1 MKRTL
6 ALLLA
11 SVMLLSLLAACGEN
25 KNGAGD
31 KPGEDVTETTPTPT
45 PDNGKEPEAD
55 PSVEVKL
62 TLNKTE
68 VTLNAEGAT
77 FQLKYSTEPEVDAD
91 VTYTSGDKTV
101 ATVSGDGTITAVAP
115 GTAVITA
122 TCGDAKAECTI
133 KCDWTEETPAPE
145 TTPPI
150 MPVPNTPV
158 PNTPA
163 PNTPAPNTPAPNT
176 PAPAGPPAAASVD
189 LAAFYEAIL
198 SSYEM
203 GAMDD
208 ISGVSDILDNFYA
221 GLSGIST
228 KQCLVCVPMMTSVVS
243 EFVLIE
249 VVDAADVDAVKAIL
263 QARVDVQAGG
273 GAWYPDT
280 VDGWK
285 NNSRIVSNGNYIM
298 MIVHRD
304 CDSIVSDFDALF

>member
-11 SVMLLSLLAACGEN
+11 IVMMLSLLAACGEN

-31 KPGEDVTETTPTPT
+31 KPGENVTEPTPT
-45 PDNGKEPEAD
+45 PDSGKEPDGEE
-55 PSVEVKL
+55 PGEVKL
-62 TLNKTE
+62 TLNRTE
-68 VTLNAEGAT
+68 VTLSAEGAT
-77 FQLKYSTEPEVDAD
+77 FQLKCSVDPGADGD
-91 VTYTSGDKTV
+91 VTYTSGDKAV
-101 ATVSGDGTITAVAP
+101 ATVAGDGTITAVAP

-122 TCGDAKAECTI
+122 KCGDAKAECTVT
-133 KCDWTEETPAPE
+133 CDWTEETPAPE

-150 MPVPNTPV
+150 MPVPD
-158 PNTPA
+158 TPA
-163 PNTPAPNTPAPNT
+163 PDTPAPNT
-176 PAPAGPPAAASVD
+176 PAPADPPATTSVD
-189 LAAFYEAIL
+189 LAAFYETVL

-208 ISGVSDILDNFYA
+208 ISGMSDVLDNFYA
-221 GLSGIST
+221 GLSGIAT
-228 KQCLVCVPMMTSVVS
+228 RQCLVCVPMMTRVVS
-243 EFVLIE
+243 ELALIE
-249 VVDAADVDAVKAIL
+249 VSDAADVDAVKAIL
-263 QARVDVQAGG
+263 QARIDVQAGG

-304 CDSIVSDFDALF
+304 CDLIVSDFNALF

>member
-11 SVMLLSLLAACGEN
+11 IVMMLSLLAACGEN
-25 KNGAGD
+25 KGGAED
-31 KPGEDVTETTPTPT
+31 KPGEDVTEITPTNK
-45 PDNGKEPEAD
+45 PDDNKEPEAD
-55 PSVEVKL
+55 PSAEVRL

-68 VTLNAEGAT
+68 ITLNAEGAT

-91 VTYTSGDKTV
+91 AAYTSGDKAI

-115 GTAVITA
+115 GTAVITVE
-122 TCGDAKAECTI
+122 CGGAKAECTV
-133 KCDWTEETPAPE
+133 KCDWAEETPAPE

-150 MPVPNTPV
+150 MPVPD
-158 PNTPA
+158 TPA
-163 PNTPAPNTPAPNT
+163 PSTPAPSTPAPNT
-176 PAPAGPPAAASVD
+176 PAPADPPAATSVD

-208 ISGVSDILDNFYA
+208 ISGVSDLLDTFYA
-221 GLSGIST
+221 GLSGIAT
-228 KQCLVCVPMMTSVVS
+228 KQCLVCLPMMTSVVS
-243 EFVLIE
+243 ELVLIE
-249 VVDAADVDAVKAIL
+249 VSDAGDVDAVKGIL
-263 QARVDVQAGG
+263 QARIDVQAGG

-304 CDSIVSDFDALF
+304 CDSIVNDFNALF

>member
-11 SVMLLSLLAACGEN
+11 TVMMLSLLTACGEN

-31 KPGEDVTETTPTPT
+31 KPGEDVTTPTPT

-68 VTLNAEGAT
+68 VPLNAEGAT
-77 FQLKYSTEPEVDAD
+77 FQLKCSVEPDSAGD
-91 VTYTSGDKTV
+91 VAYTSSDKAV

-122 TCGDAKAECTI
+122 QCGDAKAECTVT
-133 KCDWTEETPAPE
+133 CDWTEETPAPE

-150 MPVPNTPV
+150 MPVPD
-158 PNTPA
+158 TPA
-163 PNTPAPNTPAPNT
+163 PNTPE
-176 PAPAGPPAAASVD
+176 PAGPPAATSVD

-208 ISGVSDILDNFYA
+208 ISGISDILDNFYA

-243 EFVLIE
+243 EIVLIE
-249 VVDAADVDAVKAIL
+249 VGDAADVDAVKAIL
-263 QARVDVQAGG
+263 QARIDVQAGG

-285 NNSRIVSNGNYIM
+285 NNSRIVANGNYIM
-298 MIVHRD
+298 MIVHKD
-304 CDSIVSDFDALF
+304 CDSIVSDFNALF

>member
-6 ALLLA
+6 AFLLA
-11 SVMLLSLLAACGEN
+11 IGMMLSLLTACGE
-25 KNGAGD
+25 KKGGDED
-31 KPGEDVTETTPTPT
+31 KPGEDVTETTPTNK
-45 PDNGKEPEAD
+45 PDDDKQPETDA
-55 PSVEVKL
+55 PGEIKL

-68 VTLNAEGAT
+68 VTLNAAGAT

-91 VTYTSGDKTV
+91 VAYASGDKAV

-122 TCGDAKAECTI
+122 KCGDAKAECTVT
-133 KCDWTEETPAPE
+133 CDWTEETPAPE

-150 MPVPNTPV
+150 MPVPD
-158 PNTPA
+158 TPA
-163 PNTPAPNTPAPNT
+163 PST
-176 PAPAGPPAAASVD
+176 PAPAGPPAATSVD
-189 LAAFYEAIL
+189 LAAFYDAIL

-203 GAMDD
+203 AAMDD

-221 GLSGIST
+221 GLSGIAT

-243 EFVLIE
+243 EIVLIE
-249 VVDAADVDAVKAIL
+249 VGSASDVDAVKAIL
-263 QARVDVQAGG
+263 QARIDAQAGG

-298 MIVHRD
+298 MIVHQD
-304 CDSIVSDFDALF
+304 CDSIVGDFNALF

>member
-11 SVMLLSLLAACGEN
+11 IVMMFALLAACGEN
-25 KNGAGD
+25 KGGAGD
-31 KPGEDVTETTPTPT
+31 TPGEDGATPTPT
-45 PDNGKEPEAD
+45 SPAGDDGAGEA
-55 PSVEVKL
+55 KL

-68 VTLNAEGAT
+68 VTLTAEGAT
-77 FQLKYSTEPEVDAD
+77 FQLKCSVEPDAD
-91 VTYTSGDKTV
+91 AKVTYTSGDKAV
-101 ATVSGDGTITAVAP
+101 ATVADDGTITAVAP

-122 TCGDAKAECTI
+122 KYGGAEAECTV
-133 KCDWTEETPAPE
+133 KCDWEEETPAPE

-150 MPVPNTPV
+150 MPVPD
-158 PNTPA
+158 
-163 PNTPAPNTPAPNT
+163 TPAPNT
-176 PAPAGPPAAASVD
+176 PAPADPPAATSVD

-208 ISGVSDILDNFYA
+208 ISGISDILDNFYA

-243 EFVLIE
+243 EIVLIE
-249 VVDAADVDAVKAIL
+249 VGDAADVDAVKAIL
-263 QARVDVQAGG
+263 QARIDVQAGG

-285 NNSRIVSNGNYIM
+285 NDSRIVSNGNYIM

-304 CDSIVSDFDALF
+304 CDSIVSDFNALF